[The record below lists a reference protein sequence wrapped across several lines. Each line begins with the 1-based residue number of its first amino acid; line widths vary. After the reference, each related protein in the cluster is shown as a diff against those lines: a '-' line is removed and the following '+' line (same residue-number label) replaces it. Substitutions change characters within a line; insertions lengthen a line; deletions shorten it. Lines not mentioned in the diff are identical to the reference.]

1 MIKIRDFIEKGFG
14 ISWTLLNIG
23 WNGSAKFKRQ
33 LAGQDIIDF
42 AMNKMED
49 GDESTDVVLLASSHA
64 TDAEEIS
71 ELLKRLSDGEEIDAD
86 NEFRKWQAIYVSKN
100 LPDIQAEYM
109 QGLIELGDIWA
120 LLDFP
125 DDSPHVFQGRNNS
138 ITPNEYYT
146 KENYI
151 KLLEKHQEWLEKET
165 ADLRNK

>member
-1 MIKIRDFIEKGFG
+1 MIKIRDFIEKEFG
-14 ISWTLLNIG
+14 ISWTLLNMG
-23 WNGSAKFKRQ
+23 WDGSAKFKRQ

-42 AMNKMED
+42 AMSKMED
-49 GDESTDVVLLASSHA
+49 GDESIDVVLLASSHA

-71 ELLKRLSDGEEIDAD
+71 ELLKRLSDGEEVDAD
-86 NEFRKWQAIYVSKN
+86 NEFRKWRAIYVSKN
-100 LPDIQAEYM
+100 LPDIQAEYI

-146 KENYI
+146 KENYV
-151 KLLEKHQEWLEKET
+151 KLLEKHQEWLEKEI
-165 ADLRNK
+165 ADLESK

>member
-14 ISWTLLNIG
+14 ISWTLLNMG
-23 WNGSAKFKRQ
+23 WYGSAKFKRQ

-42 AMNKMED
+42 AMSKMED
-49 GDESTDVVLLASSHA
+49 GDESIDVVLLASSRA
-64 TDAEEIS
+64 TDTEEIS
-71 ELLKRLSDGEEIDAD
+71 ELLKRLSGGEKVDAD
-86 NEFRKWQAIYVSKN
+86 NELRKWRAIYVSKN

-151 KLLEKHQEWLEKET
+151 KLLEKHQEWLEKEI

>member
-1 MIKIRDFIEKGFG
+1 MIKIRDFTEKGFR
-14 ISWTLLNIG
+14 ISWTLLNMG
-23 WNGSAKFKRQ
+23 WDGSAKFKKQ

-42 AMNKMED
+42 AISKMED

-64 TDAEEIS
+64 ANTEEIS
-71 ELLKRLSDGEEIDAD
+71 ELLKGLSDGEEVNAD
-86 NEFRKWQAIYVSKN
+86 IEFRKWRAIYVSKN
-100 LPDIQAEYM
+100 LPDIQAEYI

-151 KLLEKHQEWLEKET
+151 KLLEKHQEWLQKEI

>member
-1 MIKIRDFIEKGFG
+1 M
-14 ISWTLLNIG
+14 G
-23 WNGSAKFKRQ
+23 WDGKVKLKRQ

-49 GDESTDVVLLASSHA
+49 GNESIDVVLLAGSHA

-71 ELLKRLSDGEEIDAD
+71 ELLKRLSSGEEVDAD
-86 NEFRKWQAIYVSKN
+86 HEFRKWRAIYVTKN
-100 LPDIQAEYM
+100 LPDIQSEYI
-109 QGLIELGDIWA
+109 QGLIELSDIWA

-125 DDSPHVFQGRNNS
+125 DDSPHVFQGRNNL

-151 KLLEKHQEWLEKET
+151 KLLEKHQEWLEKEI
-165 ADLRNK
+165 ADVKNKATS